1 MLLIALAFFIILCF
15 LLLMGLYNLLKGG
28 KDPNQGNADRREDVL
43 KLWKLYL
50 FYLVIALLLG
60 SYLYDKGYDRIIDAI
75 KNDDSPVTPYRR

>member
-1 MLLIALAFFIILCF
+1 MLLIALAFFLILCF
-15 LLLMGLYNLLKGG
+15 LLLMGLYNFLKGG

-60 SYLYDKGYDRIIDAI
+60 SYLYDKGYDRIINAI
-75 KNDDSPVTPYRR
+75 KNDDSPVIPYRR